1 MTKQEV
7 TRLGTNY
14 KKVSES
20 WKKGKCSWNEVEE
33 AYKKWEE
40 AKNQL
45 FKEKGWAW
53 HKLNIK
59 EEKIKC

>member
-45 FKEKGWAW
+45 FKEKGWP
-53 HKLNIK
+53 L
-59 EEKIKC
+59 